1 MTLQVLRNEVGD
13 RDFFRILRAWA
24 ARRAGGNGTTAQFVA
39 LAERVSGEQLDGLFH
54 TWLFTAGKPALDAVA
69 ATNATAAG
77 APDRTPP
84 AAANLLD
91 RISKGALR
99 LHR

>member
-1 MTLQVLRNEVGD
+1 LSRQALRWPKPSSD
-13 RDFFRILRAWA
+13 ASHSRSSPA
-24 ARRAGGNGTTAQFVA
+24 
-39 LAERVSGEQLDGLFH
+39 
-54 TWLFTAGKPALDAVA
+54 PALDAVA